1 MVSIE
6 PRRFVHGRLLVLSW
20 VLHSLHY
27 LHRQCIDT
35 IQTTVSGYSYYW
47 YWSYSCGFLHGWVVC
62 NVRMLSW
69 SLMGSYSSERC
80 WNHKLI
86 VFLGF
91 SMHWSFPLPLPK
103 NKVYRETS
111 GSWMQ
116 RKHSLPRWRNDLHT
130 PLPQSHKGRDTRHET
145 RCPARLVAPTVYGK
159 TDSLI
164 KATNPGREHASSPAA
179 AVLLALHSVHRSVAS
194 IVDTLLSPPHQYF
207 STST

>member
-103 NKVYRETS
+103 NKVYRETI

-130 PLPQSHKGRDTRHET
+130 PLPQSHKGRNTRHDVQ
-145 RCPARLVAPTVYGK
+145 PGS
-159 TDSLI
+159 SLLPFTAKLI
-164 KATNPGREHASSPAA
+164 HWSKRQIQDANTPAA
-179 AVLLALHSVHRSVAS
+179 QQPPFFSHSIQFIGR
-194 IVDTLLSPPHQYF
+194 
-207 STST
+207 